1 MNHVG
6 LAFIAMV
13 SYGATAVLLR
23 LSMRTMPPEVALVI
37 TNEVLMV
44 AAVGWMVVRAV
55 NIPANLS
62 LNVSTTAMFVA
73 GATLS
78 VIAYYMALAKGPV
91 SVVGPIFG
99 LGMAVAAVLG
109 ILALGEPLKVT
120 RVLGVVLAAG
130 AGGPSAPG
138 ER

>member
-6 LAFIAMV
+6 LALIAMV

-37 TNEVLMV
+37 TNGVLMV

-73 GATLS
+73 GGNSECQRHRLLHGSGQGTC
-78 VIAYYMALAKGPV
+78 
-91 SVVGPIFG
+91 FG
-99 LGMAVAAVLG
+99 GRTYIRTWHG
-109 ILALGEPLKVT
+109 G
-120 RVLGVVLAAG
+120 G
-130 AGGPSAPG
+130 GGPGHSG
-138 ER
+138 VR

>member
-6 LAFIAMV
+6 LALIAMV

-23 LSMRTMPPEVALVI
+23 LSLRTMPPEVALVI
-37 TNEVLMV
+37 TNGVLMV

-55 NIPANLS
+55 SIPANLS

-73 GATLS
+73 GATLSVS

-120 RVLGVVLAAG
+120 RVLGVVLAA
-130 AGGPSAPG
+130 AAVILLA
-138 ER
+138 R